1 MKRQIAVVTGTSSGF
16 GLLTVLEL
24 AKRGYHVVATMR
36 NLDKSAALQKQIVEN
51 ELEDFIRIHELDVT
65 IDRSVQG
72 LKRRLDDLGQVD
84 ILVNNAGYA
93 GAGFVEEIP
102 INEYRKQ
109 FETNFFGVIAVTQVV
124 LPFMRKQGEGKIINL
139 SSISGRIAFPGLSPY
154 VASKHALEGWSETLR
169 LEVKPFGIDVVLVE
183 PGSFQTNIWTTGK
196 QITKQSL
203 QTSSPYFRMMEKL
216 DVQLKR
222 GEARY
227 GDPEVVAKTIVDIA
241 QSKQPSLRY
250 PIGKGVKATLA
261 IKSRLPWK
269 YWEKIILGKLKS

>member
-1 MKRQIAVVTGTSSGF
+1 
-16 GLLTVLEL
+16 
-24 AKRGYHVVATMR
+24 
-36 NLDKSAALQKQIVEN
+36 
-51 ELEDFIRIHELDVT
+51 
-65 IDRSVQG
+65 
-72 LKRRLDDLGQVD
+72 
-84 ILVNNAGYA
+84 
-93 GAGFVEEIP
+93 
-102 INEYRKQ
+102 
-109 FETNFFGVIAVTQVV
+109 
-124 LPFMRKQGEGKIINL
+124 
-139 SSISGRIAFPGLSPY
+139 
-154 VASKHALEGWSETLR
+154 
-169 LEVKPFGIDVVLVE
+169 VKPFGIDVVLVE